1 MSVTCSVCGDAFE
14 ARSPRAQF
22 CSDRCRK
29 RKSREPERVG
39 DIMGESVAP
48 ADGMGPVE
56 AKTRSDVAALM
67 SAHPAGE
74 ALAEAAYAMAR
85 LVDQYPAVATS
96 ANREL
101 RANLEALTGMGVDGD
116 ADLDGLL
123 STPVVPTEVRDTPE
137 S

>member
-1 MSVTCSVCGDAFE
+1 MSVTCGVCGEPFE
-14 ARSPRAQF
+14 ARSPRARF

-29 RKSREPERVG
+29 RKSRDPVAADLEPAVEPEA
-39 DIMGESVAP
+39 I
-48 ADGMGPVE
+48 GPVE
-56 AKTRSDVAALM
+56 AKTRSDVAALV
-67 SAHPAGE
+67 SGHPAGE

-85 LVDQYPAVATS
+85 LVDNYPTIAAS

-116 ADLDGLL
+116 SDLDGLL

>member
-1 MSVTCSVCGDAFE
+1 MSVTCSVCGDAFD
-14 ARSPRAQF
+14 AKSPRAKF

-39 DIMGESVAP
+39 GLFDEVAP

-67 SAHPAGE
+67 SGHPVGE
-74 ALAEAAYAMAR
+74 AIAEAAYAMAR

-101 RANLEALTGMGVDGD
+101 LRNLEALTGMGVDGD
-116 ADLDGLL
+116 ADLDGFL
-123 STPVVPTEVRDTPE
+123 STPVVSPEVRDTPE

>member
-1 MSVTCSVCGDAFE
+1 MTCSACGDSFE
-14 ARSPRAQF
+14 ARSPRAKF

-29 RKSREPERVG
+29 RKSRDP
-39 DIMGESVAP
+39 VAEAEP
-48 ADGMGPVE
+48 ADGAEFRMGSVE
-56 AKTRSDVAALM
+56 AKTRQDVAALM

-85 LVDQYPAVATS
+85 LVDHYPAVATS

-123 STPVVPTEVRDTPE
+123 STPVVPPEVRDSPE